1 MSSSSLQ
8 IAFQPASLTILHTY
22 NRHLPASHQP
32 PSIPHTF
39 LDSLT
44 VRETVFVHEQENV
57 PLVHHIDTDDARC
70 YHWVLYSLE
79 KKPIG
84 TVRLV
89 PFPHHPRPS
98 PGARF
103 EAPGKD
109 DPVEDSSTFFSIP
122 PPEYRI
128 EPATSLHD
136 GKELYIK
143 LGRLCVV
150 KEFRGKNLADLLIQA
165 ALEWARGN
173 PDFGE
178 VDGRKWE
185 GLVCAHAQEGAV
197 GVWARNGLVV
207 DEGMGRWFEAG
218 IVHVGMWRR
227 VELGKV

>member
-1 MSSSSLQ
+1 MSVSSLQ
-8 IAFQPASLTILHTY
+8 IAFQPAPHTILHTY

-44 VRETVFVHEQENV
+44 VRETVFVHEQKNV

-70 YHWVLYSLE
+70 CHWVLYSPE

-89 PFPHHPRPS
+89 PFPHRPHPS

-173 PDFGE
+173 PDLERWMEGVGRVWCALMRRRERWGFGPGM
-178 VDGRKWE
+178 VSWLMRGWVGGLRQGLYMWE
-185 GLVCAHAQEGAV
+185 CGG
-197 GVWARNGLVV
+197 GWS
-207 DEGMGRWFEAG
+207 
-218 IVHVGMWRR
+218 
-227 VELGKV
+227 